1 MTTTREGGTRPPD
14 TAEPGV
20 ERGSRRPAVTAGA
33 RTVGVLV
40 SEVTRML
47 GELVDRTIVFVES
60 WLVDAKRAAYGLAV
74 TRILLGLT
82 GLGLLATNFRTRY
95 YAFGSGSAWNGEAAQ
110 PLSDFPQIWLFS
122 GFHRLALN
130 DAAFTA
136 AYLALAALAVL
147 VILGWR
153 TKLVLP
159 IYFVAWVSFIEMND
173 SLGDQGDNMYRIT
186 LLALLFADTAGRWSL
201 DARRRARRDASG
213 PWWRRAWRGLPFVPA
228 WVTNTAHNLVL
239 VAVAFHVC
247 FVYASGALY
256 KAGGTPWQ
264 HGYAI
269 YNPLHTQRFGTWPE
283 LSELFT
289 TWAPMVTVISW
300 SSIILQMCFPM
311 MLLRRATRVLALIG
325 IGSFHLGIAVL
336 MGLPWFS
343 LAMIAIDAIF
353 IRDRTWKAVSDRV
366 GTVWEESR
374 RSGRS
379 PGSPRGGDGR
389 EPEQAVGLP
398 EQPAAS
404 GNGSASGQPT
414 TVSDRGQDHAGAPDS
429 AESETMAR

>member
-1 MTTTREGGTRPPD
+1 MSTKNDGGARP
-14 TAEPGV
+14 TAGTSPHVG
-20 ERGSRRPAVTAGA
+20 RAPRRPAVTAGA
-33 RTVGVLV
+33 RTLGVLGG
-40 SEVTRML
+40 EVL
-47 GELVDRTIVFVES
+47 GMIGGLVDRVIAFAES
-60 WLVDAKRAAYGLAV
+60 WLVDAKRARYGIAV

-82 GLGLLATNFRTRY
+82 GLGLLASNFRTRY
-95 YAFGSGSAWNGEAAQ
+95 YAFGSGSAWNGETAQ

-122 GFHRLALN
+122 GFHHLALN
-130 DAAFTA
+130 DTAFTA

-153 TKLVLP
+153 MKLVLP
-159 IYFVAWVSFIEMND
+159 VYFVAWVSFIEMND

-186 LLALLFADTAGRWSL
+186 LLALLLADTSGRWSL
-201 DARRRARRDASG
+201 DARRRARAPKGGS
-213 PWWRRAWRGLPFVPA
+213 WWRRAWRGVPFVPA
-228 WVTNTAHNLVL
+228 WISNTAHNLVL

-256 KAGGTPWQ
+256 KAGGSPWQ

-269 YNPLHTQRFGTWPE
+269 YNPLHTQRFGPWPE
-283 LSELFT
+283 LSDLFT

-311 MLLRRATRVLALIG
+311 MLLRRATRVIALFG

-353 IRDRTWKAVSDRV
+353 IRDRTWKAVTDRV
-366 GTVWEESR
+366 GMVWRESR
-374 RSGRS
+374 RGGAP
-379 PGSPRGGDGR
+379 PGDTGGGDD
-389 EPEQAVGLP
+389 
-398 EQPAAS
+398 AS
-404 GNGSASGQPT
+404 GSGDESGDTPEEASPPRTAEPDRASAP
-414 TVSDRGQDHAGAPDS
+414 AS
-429 AESETMAR
+429 AVSETMVR

>member
-1 MTTTREGGTRPPD
+1 MSTADDGGARPPVPAAPSVGR
-14 TAEPGV
+14 T
-20 ERGSRRPAVTAGA
+20 SRRPALSAAA

-40 SEVTRML
+40 AEVLRML
-47 GELVDRTIVFVES
+47 GGLVDRTIAFVET
-60 WLVDAKRAAYGLAV
+60 WLVDAKRATYGLAV

-110 PLSDFPQIWLFS
+110 PISDFPQIWLFS
-122 GFHRLALN
+122 SFHHLAL
-130 DAAFTA
+130 DDTAFTA
-136 AYLALAALAVL
+136 AYLALAVLAVL
-147 VILGWR
+147 VTLGWR

-159 IYFVAWVSFIEMND
+159 VYFVAWVSFIEMND

-201 DARRRARRDASG
+201 DARRRARAEATG
-213 PWWRRAWRGLPFVPA
+213 PRWRRAWRGVPFVPA
-228 WVTNTAHNLVL
+228 WISNTAHNLVL

-256 KAGGTPWQ
+256 KAGGAPWQ

-283 LSELFT
+283 LSDLFT

-300 SSIILQMCFPM
+300 SSIILQLCFPM
-311 MLLRRATRVLALIG
+311 MLLRRATRVVALLG
-325 IGSFHLGIAVL
+325 IGSFHVGIAVL

-353 IRDRTWKAVSDRV
+353 IRDRTWKAVTGRI
-366 GTVWEESR
+366 GTVWRAAR
-374 RSGRS
+374 R
-379 PGSPRGGDGR
+379 
-389 EPEQAVGLP
+389 
-398 EQPAAS
+398 
-404 GNGSASGQPT
+404 
-414 TVSDRGQDHAGAPDS
+414 GAPPDPARDGGELTTDEIRS
-429 AESETMAR
+429 AEDPDTGEPGTSPSRTKHPERVPTPAPAGSETMAR

>member
-1 MTTTREGGTRPPD
+1 MSAAKNKGATSARTSASPSPANRP
-14 TAEPGV
+14 
-20 ERGSRRPAVTAGA
+20 RRSILTAGA
-33 RTVGVLV
+33 QTLGTLI
-40 SEVTRML
+40 
-47 GELVDRTIVFVES
+47 GELFRMIGELIDRGIAFVES
-60 WLVDAKRAAYGLAV
+60 WLVDAKRARYGLAI
-74 TRILLGLT
+74 TRILLGVT

-110 PLSDFPQIWLFS
+110 PLSDFPQIPIFS

-136 AYLALAALAVL
+136 AYLALAGMAVL

-153 TKLVLP
+153 MKIVLP
-159 IYFVAWVSFIEMND
+159 VYFVAWVSFIEMND

-201 DARRRARRDASG
+201 DARRRARLPEG
-213 PWWRRAWRGLPFVPA
+213 GTWWQRAWRGSPFVPA
-228 WVTNTAHNLVL
+228 WITNTAHNLVL
-239 VAVAFHVC
+239 VAVACHVC

-256 KAGGTPWQ
+256 KAGGAPWQ

-289 TWAPMVTVISW
+289 TWSPMVTAISW
-300 SSIILQMCFPM
+300 SSIILQMAFPM
-311 MLLRRATRVLALIG
+311 MLLRRFTRVIALFG
-325 IGSFHLGIAVL
+325 IGSFHVGIAIL

-353 IRDRTWKAVSDRV
+353 IRDLTWKAVGDRI
-366 GTVWEESR
+366 GTVWRESR
-374 RSGRS
+374 AGTG
-379 PGSPRGGDGR
+379 PAEPAGDPAP
-389 EPEQAVGLP
+389 EPA
-398 EQPAAS
+398 
-404 GNGSASGQPT
+404 
-414 TVSDRGQDHAGAPDS
+414 TVDAP

>member
-1 MTTTREGGTRPPD
+1 MSATKNKGATSARTSASPSAANRP
-14 TAEPGV
+14 
-20 ERGSRRPAVTAGA
+20 RRSIVTAGA
-33 RTVGVLV
+33 QTLGTLIG
-40 SEVTRML
+40 ELFRMI
-47 GELVDRTIVFVES
+47 GELVDRGIVFTES
-60 WLVDAKRAAYGLAV
+60 WLVDAKRARYGLAI
-74 TRILLGLT
+74 TRILLGVT

-110 PLSDFPQIWLFS
+110 PLSDFPQIPIFS

-136 AYLALAALAVL
+136 AYLALAGMAVL

-153 TKLVLP
+153 MKIVLP
-159 IYFVAWVSFIEMND
+159 VYFVAWVSFIEMND

-201 DARRRARRDASG
+201 DARRRARLPEG
-213 PWWRRAWRGLPFVPA
+213 GTWRQRAWRGGPFVPA
-228 WVTNTAHNLVL
+228 WITNTAHNLVL
-239 VAVAFHVC
+239 VAVACHVC

-256 KAGGTPWQ
+256 KAGGAPWQ

-289 TWAPMVTVISW
+289 TWSPMVTAISW
-300 SSIILQMCFPM
+300 SSIILQMAFPM
-311 MLLRRATRVLALIG
+311 MLLRRFTRVIALFG
-325 IGSFHLGIAVL
+325 IGSFHVGIAIL

-353 IRDRTWKAVSDRV
+353 IRDLTWKAVGDRI
-366 GTVWEESR
+366 GTVWRESR
-374 RSGRS
+374 AGTG
-379 PGSPRGGDGR
+379 PAEPAGDPAP
-389 EPEQAVGLP
+389 EPA
-398 EQPAAS
+398 
-404 GNGSASGQPT
+404 
-414 TVSDRGQDHAGAPDS
+414 TVDAP